1 MFGIHD
7 YGAFC
12 AAVLIFL
19 AIPGP
24 GNLALVI
31 ATTQGGVRA
40 GMSAALGLLLGDQVL
55 LWLAVAGVAS
65 LMAAHPG
72 WFSAVQWLGAIY
84 LAWLGLR
91 LVWPRPGQKAALT
104 LTPGRYV
111 RQGLFITVLNPKA
124 IVFYM
129 AFFPLFI
136 HPATHQG
143 LPTFAA
149 MALTIAVLSLAY
161 CFTACSLAH
170 YIKEKVSSH
179 QRIGRW
185 VERVAGVSLI
195 GFGIKLG
202 VS

>member
-1 MFGIHD
+1 MFGIQD

-40 GMSAALGLLLGDQVL
+40 GMAAACGLLLGDQIL

-65 LMAAHPG
+65 LMAAHPA
-72 WFSAVQWLGAIY
+72 WFSAVQWLGALY
-84 LAWLGLR
+84 LAWLGFR

-104 LTPGRYV
+104 LTPGRYI

-136 HPATHQG
+136 HPATHRG

-149 MALTIAVLSLAY
+149 MALTIAALSLVY

-170 YIKEKVSSH
+170 YIKEKVSNH
-179 QRIGRW
+179 QLIGRW
-185 VERVAGVSLI
+185 VERIAGVSLI

>member
-1 MFGIHD
+1 MFGIQD

-40 GMSAALGLLLGDQVL
+40 GMAAACGLLLGDQIL

-65 LMAAHPG
+65 LMAAHPA
-72 WFSAVQWLGAIY
+72 WFSAVQWLGALY
-84 LAWLGLR
+84 LAWLGFR

-104 LTPGRYV
+104 LTPGRYI

-136 HPATHQG
+136 HPATHRG

-149 MALTIAVLSLAY
+149 MALTIAALSLAY

-170 YIKEKVSSH
+170 YIKEKVSNH
-179 QRIGRW
+179 QLIGRW
-185 VERVAGVSLI
+185 VERIAGVSLI